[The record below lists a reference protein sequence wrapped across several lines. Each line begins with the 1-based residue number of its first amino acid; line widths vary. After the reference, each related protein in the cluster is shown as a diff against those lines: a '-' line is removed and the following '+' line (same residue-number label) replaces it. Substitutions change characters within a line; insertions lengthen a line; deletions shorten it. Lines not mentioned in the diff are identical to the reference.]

1 MCCIYSAVSGEV
13 FAVVDDYEGK
23 TAKEIK
29 QAVAA
34 RMGVSIFQQ
43 RFLMEDGLEI
53 PDDEVFHSAVRVQ
66 LILLEFRKPE
76 LEEDEMM
83 LAASMVDDSEALEEL
98 GEYAKSLGVI
108 LIYEPLNR
116 YEANLVNTVEQG
128 VALMESLKTDN
139 VKLLA
144 DLFHMNIEESNLA
157 DAIRA
162 GGKHIGHIHFVD
174 SNRQPTS
181 RGHMNYEPIA
191 QAIKEIDFNGYLSGE
206 TFPIP
211 DSDEAARLTIE
222 SFKKYFG

>member
-98 GEYAKSLGVI
+98 LQCPRNPNVRDADWWFQTIFALPLKIPFNCLGI
-108 LIYEPLNR
+108 
-116 YEANLVNTVEQG
+116 
-128 VALMESLKTDN
+128 
-139 VKLLA
+139 
-144 DLFHMNIEESNLA
+144 
-157 DAIRA
+157 
-162 GGKHIGHIHFVD
+162 
-174 SNRQPTS
+174 
-181 RGHMNYEPIA
+181 
-191 QAIKEIDFNGYLSGE
+191 
-206 TFPIP
+206 
-211 DSDEAARLTIE
+211 
-222 SFKKYFG
+222 

>member
-83 LAASMVDDSEALEEL
+83 LATSMVDDSEALEEL
-98 GEYAKSLGVI
+98 LQCPRNPNVRDVDGTSPLHHAARYGHVETMQLLLDAGAAKDVRDRRAKGWT
-108 LIYEPLNR
+108 PLLF
-116 YEANLVNTVEQG
+116 AAFHGHVHC
-128 VALMESLKTDN
+128 VAL
-139 VKLLA
+139 LLA
-144 DLFHMNIEESNLA
+144 AGADDTLA
-157 DAIRA
+157 TLDTGATA
-162 GGKHIGHIHFVD
+162 LQLATKNGHLPVVRLL
-174 SNRQPTS
+174 NS
-181 RGHMNYEPIA
+181 RSS
-191 QAIKEIDFNGYLSGE
+191 L
-206 TFPIP
+206 
-211 DSDEAARLTIE
+211 L
-222 SFKKYFG
+222 